1 MRALGRL
8 VRSPLALLGAAI
20 VLSWVL
26 VAALAPIL
34 APYDP
39 NATISP
45 FNLPMSFAPFFEGSR
60 FWLGTDQLGRDVLS
74 RIVWG
79 ARNVLVY
86 SLVATAAAHAVGVTL
101 GLVAGFRGGW
111 IDEVLSRI
119 ADVILSFPVLV
130 LYVIVI
136 ATIGPSALNIVL
148 AVTFAS
154 APGIMRIVRAL
165 TLEVREREYVA
176 AARQRG
182 ESAAFIMYAEI
193 LPSIRAPLIV
203 NGCLLLGYVVIT
215 MGALG
220 FLGLGLPPP
229 DPDWGGMINE
239 SRTVALSYPHMTV
252 FPCIAL
258 SSLVLGFNL
267 LADGIR
273 RQSGT

>member
-1 MRALGRL
+1 
-8 VRSPLALLGAAI
+8 
-20 VLSWVL
+20 
-26 VAALAPIL
+26 
-34 APYDP
+34 
-39 NATISP
+39 
-45 FNLPMSFAPFFEGSR
+45 
-60 FWLGTDQLGRDVLS
+60 
-74 RIVWG
+74 
-79 ARNVLVY
+79 
-86 SLVATAAAHAVGVTL
+86 L